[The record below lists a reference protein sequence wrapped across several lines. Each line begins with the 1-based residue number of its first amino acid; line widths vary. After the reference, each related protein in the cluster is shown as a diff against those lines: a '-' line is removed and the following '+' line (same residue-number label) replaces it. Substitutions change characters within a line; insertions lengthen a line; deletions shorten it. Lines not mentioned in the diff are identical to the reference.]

1 MLSKRLTIRALALPL
16 FAAALCGSVRAAELG
31 EIKVNSHIGQQLS
44 ADIELVDLTAADL
57 ADIQA
62 RLANPD
68 VFKGANVVIP
78 PALGG
83 LHISIARRENKRFL
97 HLTTL
102 QPVNA
107 DALHLFLELNSGGR
121 QIIRAASL
129 WLTPEPPGQR
139 AAPMAAMAAAEPMP
153 AVAAAAKPAATAA
166 IAGSSPVPDN
176 GEAGL
181 SEAAQRAFAHRRQV
195 ALAKAQERSADPAS
209 QPAPSPSTKV
219 EPRRESEPAPSSA
232 SRKPMALPADA
243 AASSPP
249 PTPGKPAATPAA
261 AAAAPL
267 PAPHKPAA
275 KTIAATATTSASAGA
290 APSCAPAKQ
299 VEAQL
304 RQCEAMT
311 SKLADI
317 EGKVQRL
324 QTAILPPTAAGS
336 SASAV
341 SVPASASK
349 TEAVPALAPAK
360 PGAAPVKPGAA
371 PIKPGVAA
379 DLAANPRRRLLMIAG
394 GVLAGLAALGGLIY
408 FLRKRQAKGPLK
420 IWQSFRKKG
429 KPEDDVPVLQD
440 AVEVAAQ

>member
-1 MLSKRLTIRALALPL
+1 MLSKRLTIRALALPVL
-16 FAAALCGSVRAAELG
+16 AATLCASVRAAELG

-44 ADIELVDLTAADL
+44 ADIELVDLTATDL

-62 RLANPD
+62 RIANPD
-68 VFKGANVVIP
+68 VFKGANVAMP

-83 LHISIARRENKRFL
+83 LYISIAKRDNKRFL

-121 QIIRAASL
+121 KIIRAASL
-129 WLTPEPPGQR
+129 WMTPEPPGQR
-139 AAPMAAMAAAEPMP
+139 AASVAAMPAAEPLP
-153 AVAAAAKPAATAA
+153 AAAPAPAPAAVSP
-166 IAGSSPVPDN
+166 SSPKN

-181 SEAAQRAFAHRRQV
+181 NEAAQRAFAHRQQV
-195 ALAKAQERSADPAS
+195 ALAKAQEQSAN
-209 QPAPSPSTKV
+209 PAPQAALAAAPKAAPAREAEVTPPPRKPSTTAV
-219 EPRRESEPAPSSA
+219 
-232 SRKPMALPADA
+232 
-243 AASSPP
+243 
-249 PTPGKPAATPAA
+249 AATPAA
-261 AAAAPL
+261 ASA
-267 PAPHKPAA
+267 PAA
-275 KTIAATATTSASAGA
+275 VPPASAPA
-290 APSCAPAKQ
+290 QSCAPAKQ

-311 SKLADI
+311 SKLVDI

-324 QTAILPPTAAGS
+324 QTAIVAPAA
-336 SASAV
+336 A
-341 SVPASASK
+341 VPASAPSAPQVVPQVVPQA
-349 TEAVPALAPAK
+349 EATPAK
-360 PGAAPVKPGAA
+360 PVAAPSKPGAT
-371 PIKPGVAA
+371 PVKPGVAA

-429 KPEDDVPVLQD
+429 SAEDDVPTLED
-440 AVEVAAQ
+440 AVEVAAH

>member
-1 MLSKRLTIRALALPL
+1 MLSKRLTIRTLALPL
-16 FAAALCGSVRAAELG
+16 FAAALCGAPRAAELG

-68 VFKGANVVIP
+68 VFKGANVAMP

-83 LHISIARRENKRFL
+83 LYISIAKRDNKRFL

-107 DALHLFLELNSGGR
+107 EALHLFLELNSGGR

-139 AAPMAAMAAAEPMP
+139 PVTVAAMPAAEPVP
-153 AVAAAAKPAATAA
+153 LAAAVAKPTAPAPAAV
-166 IAGSSPVPDN
+166 SPPSQAN
-176 GEAGL
+176 SEAGL
-181 SEAAQRAFAHRRQV
+181 NEAAQRAFAHRQQV
-195 ALAKAQERSADPAS
+195 AMAKAREQSLNPPP
-209 QPAPSPSTKV
+209 QPAPATAPKP
-219 EPRRESEPAPSSA
+219 ELDRAPEPAPSA
-232 SRKPMALPADA
+232 RKV
-243 AASSPP
+243 
-249 PTPGKPAATPAA
+249 TPKPAA
-261 AAAAPL
+261 AAATASVPAVA
-267 PAPHKPAA
+267 PAP
-275 KTIAATATTSASAGA
+275 SAV

-324 QTAILPPTAAGS
+324 QIAAAAPAAAAAT
-336 SASAV
+336 SAPAPAV
-341 SVPASASK
+341 AAPKA
-349 TEAVPALAPAK
+349 EAAPAK
-360 PGAAPVKPGAA
+360 PGAAPAKPAA
-371 PIKPGVAA
+371 TPVKPGVAA
-379 DLAANPRRRLLMIAG
+379 DLAANPRSRMMMIAG
-394 GVLAGLAALGGLIY
+394 GVLAGLAALGGAIY
-408 FLRKRQAKGPLK
+408 FMRKRQAKGPLK

-429 KPEDDVPVLQD
+429 NAEDDVPTLED
-440 AVEVAAQ
+440 AVEVAAH

>member
-1 MLSKRLTIRALALPL
+1 MLSKRLTTRILALPL
-16 FAAALCGSVRAAELG
+16 LAAALCGAPRAAELG

-68 VFKGANVVIP
+68 VFKGANVAMP

-83 LHISIARRENKRFL
+83 LYISIAKRDNKRFL

-107 DALHLFLELNSGGR
+107 EALHLFLELNSGGR

-139 AAPMAAMAAAEPMP
+139 PVTVAAMPAAEPVP
-153 AVAAAAKPAATAA
+153 LAAAAAKPTAPAPAAV
-166 IAGSSPVPDN
+166 SPPSQAN
-176 GEAGL
+176 SEAGL
-181 SEAAQRAFAHRRQV
+181 NEAAQRAFAHRQQV
-195 ALAKAQERSADPAS
+195 AMAKAREQSANPPPQPVPAAAPKPEPDRAPEPAS
-209 QPAPSPSTKV
+209 SARKV
-219 EPRRESEPAPSSA
+219 TPR
-232 SRKPMALPADA
+232 
-243 AASSPP
+243 
-249 PTPGKPAATPAA
+249 PAA
-261 AAAAPL
+261 AAAAASAPAIT
-267 PAPHKPAA
+267 PAPSAA
-275 KTIAATATTSASAGA
+275 A

-317 EGKVQRL
+317 EDKVQRL
-324 QTAILPPTAAGS
+324 QIAAAAPAAAAAT
-336 SASAV
+336 SAPAPAV
-341 SVPASASK
+341 AAPKA
-349 TEAVPALAPAK
+349 EAAPAK
-360 PGAAPVKPGAA
+360 PGAAPAKPGAT
-371 PIKPGVAA
+371 PVKPGVAA
-379 DLAANPRRRLLMIAG
+379 DLAANPRSRMMMIAG
-394 GVLAGLAALGGLIY
+394 GVLAGLAALGGAIY
-408 FLRKRQAKGPLK
+408 FIRKRQAKGPLK

-429 KPEDDVPVLQD
+429 NAEDEVPTLED
-440 AVEVAAQ
+440 AVEVAAH

>member
-1 MLSKRLTIRALALPL
+1 MLSKRLTIRTLALPL
-16 FAAALCGSVRAAELG
+16 LAAALCGAPRAAELG

-68 VFKGANVVIP
+68 VFKGANVAMP

-83 LHISIARRENKRFL
+83 LYISIAKRDNKRFL

-107 DALHLFLELNSGGR
+107 EALHLFLELNSGGR

-139 AAPMAAMAAAEPMP
+139 PVTVAAMPTAEPVP
-153 AVAAAAKPAATAA
+153 LAAAAAKPAAPAPAA
-166 IAGSSPVPDN
+166 VTPPSQANS
-176 GEAGL
+176 EAGL
-181 SEAAQRAFAHRRQV
+181 NEAAQRAFAHRQQV
-195 ALAKAQERSADPAS
+195 AMAKAREQSANPPP
-209 QPAPSPSTKV
+209 QPAPAAAPKP
-219 EPRRESEPAPSSA
+219 EPDRAPEPVSSA
-232 SRKPMALPADA
+232 RKV
-243 AASSPP
+243 
-249 PTPGKPAATPAA
+249 TPKPAA
-261 AAAAPL
+261 AAATASAPAVT
-267 PAPHKPAA
+267 PAPSAA
-275 KTIAATATTSASAGA
+275 A

-317 EGKVQRL
+317 EDKVQRL
-324 QTAILPPTAAGS
+324 QIAAAAPAAAAAT
-336 SASAV
+336 SAPAPAV
-341 SVPASASK
+341 AAPKA
-349 TEAVPALAPAK
+349 EAAPAK
-360 PGAAPVKPGAA
+360 PGAAPAKPGAT
-371 PIKPGVAA
+371 PVKPGVAA
-379 DLAANPRRRLLMIAG
+379 DLAANPRSRMMMIAG
-394 GVLAGLAALGGLIY
+394 GVLAGLAALGGAIY
-408 FLRKRQAKGPLK
+408 FMRKRQAKGPLK

-429 KPEDDVPVLQD
+429 NAEDEVPTLED
-440 AVEVAAQ
+440 AVEVAAH

>member
-1 MLSKRLTIRALALPL
+1 MLSKRLTTRILALPL
-16 FAAALCGSVRAAELG
+16 LAAALCGAPRAAELG

-68 VFKGANVVIP
+68 VFKGANVAMP

-83 LHISIARRENKRFL
+83 LYISIAKRDDKRFL

-107 DALHLFLELNSGGR
+107 EALHLFLELNSGGR

-139 AAPMAAMAAAEPMP
+139 PVTVAAMPTAEPVP
-153 AVAAAAKPAATAA
+153 LAAAAAKPAAPAPAA
-166 IAGSSPVPDN
+166 VTPPSQANS
-176 GEAGL
+176 EAGL
-181 SEAAQRAFAHRRQV
+181 NEAAQRAFAHRQQV
-195 ALAKAQERSADPAS
+195 AMAKAREQSANPPP
-209 QPAPSPSTKV
+209 QPAPAAAPKP
-219 EPRRESEPAPSSA
+219 EPDRAPEPVSSA
-232 SRKPMALPADA
+232 RKV
-243 AASSPP
+243 
-249 PTPGKPAATPAA
+249 TPKPAA
-261 AAAAPL
+261 AAATASAPAVT
-267 PAPHKPAA
+267 PAPSAA
-275 KTIAATATTSASAGA
+275 A

-317 EGKVQRL
+317 EDKVQRL
-324 QTAILPPTAAGS
+324 QIAAAAPAAAAAT
-336 SASAV
+336 SAPAPAV
-341 SVPASASK
+341 AAPKA
-349 TEAVPALAPAK
+349 EAAPAK
-360 PGAAPVKPGAA
+360 PGAAPAKPGAT
-371 PIKPGVAA
+371 PVKPGVAA
-379 DLAANPRRRLLMIAG
+379 DLAANPRSRMMMIAG
-394 GVLAGLAALGGLIY
+394 GVLAGLAALGGAIY
-408 FLRKRQAKGPLK
+408 FMRKRQAKGPLK

-429 KPEDDVPVLQD
+429 NAEDEVPTLED
-440 AVEVAAQ
+440 AVEVAAH

>member
-1 MLSKRLTIRALALPL
+1 MLSKRLTTRILALPL
-16 FAAALCGSVRAAELG
+16 LAAALCGAPRAAELG

-68 VFKGANVVIP
+68 VFKGANVAMP

-83 LHISIARRENKRFL
+83 LYISIAKRDNKRFL

-107 DALHLFLELNSGGR
+107 EALHLFLELNSGGR

-139 AAPMAAMAAAEPMP
+139 PVTVAAMPTAEPVP
-153 AVAAAAKPAATAA
+153 LAAAAAKPAAPAPAA
-166 IAGSSPVPDN
+166 VTPPSQANS
-176 GEAGL
+176 EAGL
-181 SEAAQRAFAHRRQV
+181 NEAAQRAFAHRQQV
-195 ALAKAQERSADPAS
+195 AMAKAREQSANPPP
-209 QPAPSPSTKV
+209 QPAPAAAPKP
-219 EPRRESEPAPSSA
+219 EPDRAPEPVSSA
-232 SRKPMALPADA
+232 RKV
-243 AASSPP
+243 
-249 PTPGKPAATPAA
+249 TPKPAA
-261 AAAAPL
+261 AAATASAPAVT
-267 PAPHKPAA
+267 PAPSAA
-275 KTIAATATTSASAGA
+275 A

-317 EGKVQRL
+317 EDKVQRL
-324 QTAILPPTAAGS
+324 QIAAAAPAAAAAT
-336 SASAV
+336 SAPAPAV
-341 SVPASASK
+341 AAPKA
-349 TEAVPALAPAK
+349 EAAPAK
-360 PGAAPVKPGAA
+360 PGAAPAKPGAT
-371 PIKPGVAA
+371 PVKPGVAA
-379 DLAANPRRRLLMIAG
+379 DLAANPRSRMMMIAG
-394 GVLAGLAALGGLIY
+394 GVLAGLAALGGAIY
-408 FLRKRQAKGPLK
+408 FMRKRQAKGPLK

-429 KPEDDVPVLQD
+429 NAEDEVPTLED
-440 AVEVAAQ
+440 AVEVAAH

>member
-1 MLSKRLTIRALALPL
+1 MLSKRLTTRILALPL
-16 FAAALCGSVRAAELG
+16 LAAALCGAPRAAELG

-68 VFKGANVVIP
+68 VFKGANVAMP

-83 LHISIARRENKRFL
+83 LYISIAKRDNKRFL

-107 DALHLFLELNSGGR
+107 EALHLFLELNSGGR

-139 AAPMAAMAAAEPMP
+139 PVTVAAMPTAEPVP
-153 AVAAAAKPAATAA
+153 LAAAAAKPAAPAPAA
-166 IAGSSPVPDN
+166 VTPPSQANS
-176 GEAGL
+176 EAGL
-181 SEAAQRAFAHRRQV
+181 NEAAQRAFAHRQQV
-195 ALAKAQERSADPAS
+195 AMAKAREQSANPPP
-209 QPAPSPSTKV
+209 QPAPAAAPKP
-219 EPRRESEPAPSSA
+219 EPDRAPEPVSSA
-232 SRKPMALPADA
+232 RKV
-243 AASSPP
+243 
-249 PTPGKPAATPAA
+249 TPKPAA
-261 AAAAPL
+261 AAATASAPAVT
-267 PAPHKPAA
+267 PAPSAA
-275 KTIAATATTSASAGA
+275 A

-317 EGKVQRL
+317 EDKVQRL
-324 QTAILPPTAAGS
+324 QIAAAAPAAAAAT
-336 SASAV
+336 SAPAPAV
-341 SVPASASK
+341 AAPKA
-349 TEAVPALAPAK
+349 EAAPAK
-360 PGAAPVKPGAA
+360 PGAAPAKPGAT
-371 PIKPGVAA
+371 PVKPGVAA
-379 DLAANPRRRLLMIAG
+379 DLAANPRSRMMMIAG
-394 GVLAGLAALGGLIY
+394 GVLAGLAALGGAIY
-408 FLRKRQAKGPLK
+408 FMRKRQARGPLK

-429 KPEDDVPVLQD
+429 NAEDEVPTLED
-440 AVEVAAQ
+440 AVEVTAH

>member
-1 MLSKRLTIRALALPL
+1 MLSKRLTTRILALPL
-16 FAAALCGSVRAAELG
+16 LAAALCGAPRAAELG

-68 VFKGANVVIP
+68 VFKGANVAMP

-83 LHISIARRENKRFL
+83 LYISIAKRDNKRFL

-107 DALHLFLELNSGGR
+107 EALHLFLELNSGGR

-139 AAPMAAMAAAEPMP
+139 PVTVAAMPAAEPVP
-153 AVAAAAKPAATAA
+153 LAAAAAKPAAPAPAA
-166 IAGSSPVPDN
+166 VSPPSQAN
-176 GEAGL
+176 SEAGL
-181 SEAAQRAFAHRRQV
+181 NEAAQRAFAHRQQV
-195 ALAKAQERSADPAS
+195 AMAKAREQSANPPP
-209 QPAPSPSTKV
+209 QPAP
-219 EPRRESEPAPSSA
+219 
-232 SRKPMALPADA
+232 A
-243 AASSPP
+243 AAPR
-249 PTPGKPAATPAA
+249 PAA
-261 AAAAPL
+261 AAAAASAPAVT
-267 PAPHKPAA
+267 PAPSAA
-275 KTIAATATTSASAGA
+275 A

-317 EGKVQRL
+317 EDKVQRL
-324 QTAILPPTAAGS
+324 QIAAAAPAAAAAT
-336 SASAV
+336 SASA
-341 SVPASASK
+341 PAVAAPK
-349 TEAVPALAPAK
+349 AEAAPAK
-360 PGAAPVKPGAA
+360 PGAAPAKPGAT
-371 PIKPGVAA
+371 PVKPGVAA
-379 DLAANPRRRLLMIAG
+379 DLAANPRSRMMMIAG
-394 GVLAGLAALGGLIY
+394 GVLAGLAALGGAIY
-408 FLRKRQAKGPLK
+408 FMRKRQAKGPLK

-429 KPEDDVPVLQD
+429 NAGDDVPVLED
-440 AVEVAAQ
+440 AVEVAAH

>member
-1 MLSKRLTIRALALPL
+1 MLSKRLTIRALALPVL
-16 FAAALCGSVRAAELG
+16 AATLCASVRAAELG

-44 ADIELVDLTAADL
+44 ADIELVDLTATDL

-62 RLANPD
+62 RIANPD
-68 VFKGANVVIP
+68 VFKGANVAMP

-83 LHISIARRENKRFL
+83 LYISIAKRDNKRFL

-121 QIIRAASL
+121 KIIRAASL
-129 WLTPEPPGQR
+129 WMTPEPPGQR
-139 AAPMAAMAAAEPMP
+139 AASVAAMPAAEPLP
-153 AVAAAAKPAATAA
+153 AAAPAPAAVSP
-166 IAGSSPVPDN
+166 SSPKN

-181 SEAAQRAFAHRRQV
+181 NEAAQRAFAHRQQV
-195 ALAKAQERSADPAS
+195 ALAKAQEQSAN
-209 QPAPSPSTKV
+209 PAPQAALAAAPKAAPAREAEVTPPPRKPSTKAV
-219 EPRRESEPAPSSA
+219 
-232 SRKPMALPADA
+232 
-243 AASSPP
+243 
-249 PTPGKPAATPAA
+249 AATPAA
-261 AAAAPL
+261 ASA
-267 PAPHKPAA
+267 PAA
-275 KTIAATATTSASAGA
+275 VPPASAPA
-290 APSCAPAKQ
+290 QSCAPAKQ

-324 QTAILPPTAAGS
+324 QTAIVAPAA
-336 SASAV
+336 A
-341 SVPASASK
+341 VPASAPSAPQVVPQA
-349 TEAVPALAPAK
+349 EATPAK
-360 PGAAPVKPGAA
+360 PAAAPSKPGAT
-371 PIKPGVAA
+371 PVKPGVAA

-429 KPEDDVPVLQD
+429 SAEDDVPTLED
-440 AVEVAAQ
+440 AVEVAAH

>member
-1 MLSKRLTIRALALPL
+1 MLSKRLTIRTLALPL
-16 FAAALCGSVRAAELG
+16 LAAALCGAPRAAELG

-68 VFKGANVVIP
+68 VFKGANVAMP

-83 LHISIARRENKRFL
+83 LYISIAKRDNKRFL

-107 DALHLFLELNSGGR
+107 EALHLFLELNSGGR

-139 AAPMAAMAAAEPMP
+139 PVTVAAMPAAEPVP
-153 AVAAAAKPAATAA
+153 LAAAAAKPAAPAPAA
-166 IAGSSPVPDN
+166 VSPPSQAN
-176 GEAGL
+176 SEAGL
-181 SEAAQRAFAHRRQV
+181 NEAAQRAFAHRQQV
-195 ALAKAQERSADPAS
+195 AMDKAREQSANPPP
-209 QPAPSPSTKV
+209 QPAPAAVPKPEPDRAPGPTPSTHKV
-219 EPRRESEPAPSSA
+219 TPKPATAAATASAPSVTPAPS
-232 SRKPMALPADA
+232 A
-243 AASSPP
+243 A
-249 PTPGKPAATPAA
+249 
-261 AAAAPL
+261 
-267 PAPHKPAA
+267 
-275 KTIAATATTSASAGA
+275 A

-317 EGKVQRL
+317 EGKVHRL
-324 QTAILPPTAAGS
+324 QIAAAAPAAAAAT
-336 SASAV
+336 SA
-341 SVPASASK
+341 PA
-349 TEAVPALAPAK
+349 PAPAAAAPKADAAPAK
-360 PGAAPVKPGAA
+360 PGAAPAKPGAT
-371 PIKPGVAA
+371 PVKPGVAA
-379 DLAANPRRRLLMIAG
+379 DLAANPRSRMMMIAG
-394 GVLAGLAALGGLIY
+394 GVLAGLAALGGAIY
-408 FLRKRQAKGPLK
+408 FMRKRQAKGPLK

-429 KPEDDVPVLQD
+429 NAEDEVPTLED
-440 AVEVAAQ
+440 AVEVAAH

>member
-1 MLSKRLTIRALALPL
+1 MLSKRLTTRILALPL
-16 FAAALCGSVRAAELG
+16 LAAALCGAPRAAELG

-68 VFKGANVVIP
+68 VFKGANVAMP

-83 LHISIARRENKRFL
+83 LYISIAKRDNKRFL

-107 DALHLFLELNSGGR
+107 EALHLFLELNSGGR

-139 AAPMAAMAAAEPMP
+139 PVTVAAMPAAEPVTL
-153 AVAAAAKPAATAA
+153 AAAAAKPAAPAPAA
-166 IAGSSPVPDN
+166 VSPPSQAN
-176 GEAGL
+176 SEAGL
-181 SEAAQRAFAHRRQV
+181 NEAAQRAFAHRQQV
-195 ALAKAQERSADPAS
+195 AMAKAREQSANPPP
-209 QPAPSPSTKV
+209 QPAPAAVPKP
-219 EPRRESEPAPSSA
+219 EPDPAPGPASSA
-232 SRKPMALPADA
+232 RKV
-243 AASSPP
+243 
-249 PTPGKPAATPAA
+249 TPKPAA
-261 AAAAPL
+261 AAATASAPAIT
-267 PAPHKPAA
+267 PAPSAA
-275 KTIAATATTSASAGA
+275 A

-317 EGKVQRL
+317 EGKVHRL
-324 QTAILPPTAAGS
+324 QIAAAAPAAAAAT
-336 SASAV
+336 SAPAPAV
-341 SVPASASK
+341 AAPKA
-349 TEAVPALAPAK
+349 EAAPAK
-360 PGAAPVKPGAA
+360 PGAAPAKPGAT
-371 PIKPGVAA
+371 PVKPGVAA
-379 DLAANPRRRLLMIAG
+379 DLAANPRSRMMMIAG
-394 GVLAGLAALGGLIY
+394 GVLAGLAALGGAIY
-408 FLRKRQAKGPLK
+408 FMRKRQARGPLK

-429 KPEDDVPVLQD
+429 NAEDEVPTLED
-440 AVEVAAQ
+440 AVEVTAH

>member
-1 MLSKRLTIRALALPL
+1 MLSKRLTTRILALPL
-16 FAAALCGSVRAAELG
+16 LAAALCGAPRAAELG

-68 VFKGANVVIP
+68 VFKGANVAMP

-83 LHISIARRENKRFL
+83 LYISIAKRDDKRFL

-107 DALHLFLELNSGGR
+107 EALHLFLELNSGGR

-139 AAPMAAMAAAEPMP
+139 PVTVAAMPTAEPVP
-153 AVAAAAKPAATAA
+153 LAAAAAKPAAPAPAA
-166 IAGSSPVPDN
+166 VTPPSQANS
-176 GEAGL
+176 EAGL
-181 SEAAQRAFAHRRQV
+181 NEAAQRAFAHRQQV
-195 ALAKAQERSADPAS
+195 AMAKAREQSANPPP
-209 QPAPSPSTKV
+209 QPAPAAVPKP
-219 EPRRESEPAPSSA
+219 EPDPAPGPASSA
-232 SRKPMALPADA
+232 RKV
-243 AASSPP
+243 
-249 PTPGKPAATPAA
+249 TPKPAA
-261 AAAAPL
+261 AAATASAPAVT
-267 PAPHKPAA
+267 PAPSAA
-275 KTIAATATTSASAGA
+275 A

-317 EGKVQRL
+317 EDKVQRL
-324 QTAILPPTAAGS
+324 QIAAAAPAAAAAT
-336 SASAV
+336 SAPAPAV
-341 SVPASASK
+341 AAPKA
-349 TEAVPALAPAK
+349 EAAPAK
-360 PGAAPVKPGAA
+360 PGAAPAKPGAT
-371 PIKPGVAA
+371 PVKPGVAA
-379 DLAANPRRRLLMIAG
+379 DLAANPRSRMMMIAG
-394 GVLAGLAALGGLIY
+394 GVLAGLAALGGAIY
-408 FLRKRQAKGPLK
+408 FMRKRQAKGPLK

-429 KPEDDVPVLQD
+429 NAEDEVPTLED
-440 AVEVAAQ
+440 AVEVAAH

>member
-1 MLSKRLTIRALALPL
+1 MLSKRLTTRILALPL
-16 FAAALCGSVRAAELG
+16 LAAALCGAPRAAELG

-68 VFKGANVVIP
+68 VFKGANVAMP

-83 LHISIARRENKRFL
+83 LYISIAKRDDKRFL

-107 DALHLFLELNSGGR
+107 EALHLFLELNSGGR

-139 AAPMAAMAAAEPMP
+139 PVTVAAMPAAEPVTL
-153 AVAAAAKPAATAA
+153 AAAAAKPAAPAPAA
-166 IAGSSPVPDN
+166 VSPPSQAN
-176 GEAGL
+176 SEAGL
-181 SEAAQRAFAHRRQV
+181 NEAAQRAFAHRQQV
-195 ALAKAQERSADPAS
+195 AMAKAREQSANPPP
-209 QPAPSPSTKV
+209 QPAPAAVPKP
-219 EPRRESEPAPSSA
+219 EPDPAPGPASSA
-232 SRKPMALPADA
+232 RKV
-243 AASSPP
+243 
-249 PTPGKPAATPAA
+249 TPKPAA
-261 AAAAPL
+261 AAATASAPAIT
-267 PAPHKPAA
+267 PAPSAA
-275 KTIAATATTSASAGA
+275 A

-317 EGKVQRL
+317 EGKVHRL
-324 QTAILPPTAAGS
+324 QIAAAAPAAAAAT
-336 SASAV
+336 SAPAPAV
-341 SVPASASK
+341 AAPKA
-349 TEAVPALAPAK
+349 EAAPAK
-360 PGAAPVKPGAA
+360 PGAAPAKPGAT
-371 PIKPGVAA
+371 PVKPGVAA
-379 DLAANPRRRLLMIAG
+379 DLAANPRSRMMMIAG
-394 GVLAGLAALGGLIY
+394 GVLAGLAALGGAIY
-408 FLRKRQAKGPLK
+408 FMRKRQARGPLK

-429 KPEDDVPVLQD
+429 NAEDEVPTLED
-440 AVEVAAQ
+440 AVEVTAH

>member
-1 MLSKRLTIRALALPL
+1 MLSKRLIIRAFALPIC
-16 FAAALCGSVRAAELG
+16 AAALCGSLRAAELG

-68 VFKGANVVIP
+68 VFKGANVAMP
-78 PALGG
+78 PALGA
-83 LHISIARRENKRFL
+83 LHVSIAKRDNKRFL

-102 QPVNA
+102 QPVDA
-107 DALHLFLELNSGGR
+107 EALHLFLELNSGGR

-139 AAPMAAMAAAEPMP
+139 AA
-153 AVAAAAKPAATAA
+153 AVAAMPAPPPLPLAAAASKPAAAPPTS
-166 IAGSSPVPDN
+166 GDN

-181 SEAAQRAFAHRRQV
+181 NEAARRAFAHRQQV
-195 ALAKAQERSADPAS
+195 ALAKAQERSANPVPQAALATGPKGEPGPESGTTAPLRQRTSKPAHLPTAV
-209 QPAPSPSTKV
+209 PA
-219 EPRRESEPAPSSA
+219 AP
-232 SRKPMALPADA
+232 
-243 AASSPP
+243 AASA
-249 PTPGKPAATPAA
+249 PAQ
-261 AAAAPL
+261 
-267 PAPHKPAA
+267 
-275 KTIAATATTSASAGA
+275 
-290 APSCAPAKQ
+290 SCAPAQQ

-317 EGKVQRL
+317 EGKVHRL
-324 QTAILPPTAAGS
+324 QTAMVAPAA
-336 SASAV
+336 AA
-341 SVPASASK
+341 PARTVELK
-349 TEAVPALAPAK
+349 PEAAPAK
-360 PGAAPVKPGAA
+360 PAAAPNKPGATPVKPGAT
-371 PIKPGVAA
+371 PVKPGVAA
-379 DLAANPRRRLLMIAG
+379 DLAANPRSRLAMIAG

-429 KPEDDVPVLQD
+429 SAEDDVPTLED
-440 AVEVAAQ
+440 AVEVAAH

>member
-1 MLSKRLTIRALALPL
+1 MLSKRFTMRALALPL
-16 FAAALCGSVRAAELG
+16 LAAALCGSLRAAELG

-57 ADIQA
+57 GEIQA

-68 VFKGANVVIP
+68 VFKGANVAMP
-78 PALGG
+78 PLLNG
-83 LHISIARRENKRFL
+83 LYISIAKRDNKRFL

-139 AAPMAAMAAAEPMP
+139 AANVAAMPAAEPMP
-153 AVAAAAKPAATAA
+153 AAVAVAAKPVAPAPAAV
-166 IAGSSPVPDN
+166 IPPVRDN

-181 SEAAQRAFAHRRQV
+181 NEAAQRAFAHRQQV
-195 ALAKAQERSADPAS
+195 ALAKAQERSANPMPQAAAVA
-209 QPAPSPSTKV
+209 APKV
-219 EPRRESEPAPSSA
+219 EPSRQPEVAPVP
-232 SRKPMALPADA
+232 RKA
-243 AASSPP
+243 AA
-249 PTPGKPAATPAA
+249 KPAAPPAA
-261 AAAAPL
+261 V
-267 PAPHKPAA
+267 PAQ
-275 KTIAATATTSASAGA
+275 
-290 APSCAPAKQ
+290 SCAPAKE

-324 QTAILPPTAAGS
+324 QTAIVAPAA
-336 SASAV
+336 AAAAAAV
-341 SVPASASK
+341 S
-349 TEAVPALAPAK
+349 APATAPK
-360 PGAAPVKPGAA
+360 VEAAPAKPGAA
-371 PIKPGVAA
+371 PIKPGATPVKPAVAA
-379 DLAANPRRRLLMIAG
+379 DLAANPRSRLVMIAG

-429 KPEDDVPVLQD
+429 SAEDDVPTLED
-440 AVEVAAQ
+440 AVEVAAH